1 MSLFR
6 RSSILFVV
14 LVLGCSSL
22 AAAWRESTDYEAEL
36 LWIDNALKDIPVD
49 GPRRA
54 YLLYRRATLTGN
66 LDELAASRRVTESA
80 IRQGAFTD
88 ELLLLKLQHE
98 LKFHR
103 LNEARSVLA
112 DLPESP
118 VVLAL
123 KGDVDLQEGR
133 LEDAMRAYED
143 ALRRGK
149 SWDVL
154 ARIAYLDRR
163 PVTSRRPTASSP
175 RPRKRSRPR
184 RCGTSPGSSSSA
196 GCSTST
202 AVVTRMR
209 GPITTGP
216 IRRIQAT
223 GWSPST
229 RPSSSASAASSRK
242 PRLAMKTSFSR
253 HRGRKSSRRSATS
266 MLSRVTP

>member
-1 MSLFR
+1 MIAHREDLRLRVKRPGESSGQPGYQQQSRYPGQLPMSVLR

-22 AAAWRESTDYEAEL
+22 AAQPVGAKSTDYEAEL
-36 LWIDNALKDIPVD
+36 LRIDNALKEIPVD

-66 LDELAASRRVTESA
+66 LDELAESLRVTESA
-80 IRQGAFTD
+80 LRQGAFTD

-103 LNEARSVLA
+103 LNEVRSVLA

-118 VVLAL
+118 AVLAL

-154 ARIAYLDRR
+154 ARIAYLR
-163 PVTSRRPTASSP
+163 
-175 RPRKRSRPR
+175 
-184 RCGTSPGSSSSA
+184 
-196 GCSTST
+196 
-202 AVVTRMR
+202 
-209 GPITTGP
+209 
-216 IRRIQAT
+216 
-223 GWSPST
+223 
-229 RPSSSASAASSRK
+229 
-242 PRLAMKTSFSR
+242 
-253 HRGRKSSRRSATS
+253 
-266 MLSRVTP
+266 